1 MKNKPFFSIIIPLY
15 NKEHYIARAIFS
27 ALNQTFQD
35 FEIIVINDGS
45 TDGSLAAAKEITD
58 PRIRIFNQKN
68 LGVNNA
74 RNAGI
79 KKSKGKYIAFLDS
92 DDAYT
97 PQFLQTVYE
106 MIRRYGKYEFFATA
120 FKRVY
125 KDNSE
130 TETKYGTKNIYIV
143 KDFITQVAKTG
154 KFFIHISAV
163 VVKKTVFDKTGYFF
177 SRSPKY
183 HSGITIVDDLD
194 LWIRISWKYDLV
206 YSNTAGC
213 IYYTNTPVNVIGG
226 YGFKNLDCTFYEDT
240 ITRLTLES
248 DSGKQKKNLQKLLYR
263 LRNLSAVQFLIRGH
277 FKEAESVIKKQPA
290 TKEILQI
297 KNMIELQKSIKY
309 LLAKKHIGRKNI
321 KRAQT

>member
-15 NKEHYIARAIFS
+15 NKEKYIARAVLS

-35 FEIIVINDGS
+35 FEIIIINDGS
-45 TDGSLAAAKEITD
+45 TDGSLAAAQKITD
-58 PRIRIFNQKN
+58 SRIKIFNQKN

-79 KKSKGKYIAFLDS
+79 KKSSGAYIAFLDS
-92 DDAYT
+92 DDEYT

-106 MIRRYGKYEFFATA
+106 LTRKYGKYEFFATA

-143 KDFITQVAKTG
+143 RDFITQVAKTG
-154 KFFIHISAV
+154 KFFIHISSV
-163 VVKKTVFDKTGYFF
+163 VVKKAVFENVGYFF

-206 YSNTAGC
+206 YSNIAGC
-213 IYYTNTPVNVIGG
+213 VYYTNTPVNVISG
-226 YGFKNLDCTFYEDT
+226 YGFKNLDCTFYEET
-240 ITRLTLES
+240 INTLMIQS
-248 DSGKQKKNLQKLLYR
+248 DNAKQKKNLQKLLYR
-263 LRNLSAVQFLIRGH
+263 LRNLSAIQFLIRGH
-277 FKEAESVIKKQPA
+277 FKEAEEIIKKQPLN
-290 TKEILQI
+290 KEIIKI

-309 LLAKKHIGRKNI
+309 LLKKRQPAKTA
-321 KRAQT
+321 KRSAF

>member
-15 NKEHYIARAIFS
+15 NKEKYIARAVLS

-35 FEIIVINDGS
+35 FEIIIINDGS
-45 TDGSLAAAKEITD
+45 TDGSLAAAQKITD
-58 PRIRIFNQKN
+58 SRIKIFNQKN

-79 KKSKGKYIAFLDS
+79 KKSSGAYIAFLDS
-92 DDAYT
+92 DDEYT

-106 MIRRYGKYEFFATA
+106 LTIKYGKYEFFATA

-143 KDFITQVAKTG
+143 RDFITQVAKTG
-154 KFFIHISAV
+154 KFFIHISSV
-163 VVKKTVFDKTGYFF
+163 VVKKTVFDNVGYFF

-206 YSNTAGC
+206 YSNIAGC
-213 IYYTNTPVNVIGG
+213 VYYTNTPVNVISG
-226 YGFKNLDCTFYEDT
+226 YGFKNLDCTFYEET
-240 ITRLTLES
+240 INTLMIQS
-248 DSGKQKKNLQKLLYR
+248 DNAKQKKNLQKLLYR
-263 LRNLSAVQFLIRGH
+263 LRNLSAIQFLIRGH
-277 FKEAESVIKKQPA
+277 FKEAEEIIKKQPSN
-290 TKEILQI
+290 KEIIKI

-309 LLAKKHIGRKNI
+309 LLKKRQPAKTA
-321 KRAQT
+321 KRSAF

>member
-15 NKEHYIARAIFS
+15 NKEKYIARAVFS

-35 FEIIVINDGS
+35 FEIIIINDGS
-45 TDGSLAAAKEITD
+45 TDGSLAAAQKITD
-58 PRIRIFNQKN
+58 SRIKIFNQKN

-79 KKSKGKYIAFLDS
+79 KKSSGSYIAFLDS
-92 DDAYT
+92 DDEYT

-106 MIRRYGKYEFFATA
+106 LTRKYGKYEFFATA

-125 KDNSE
+125 KDNSK

-154 KFFIHISAV
+154 KFFIHISSV
-163 VVKKTVFDKTGYFF
+163 VVKKTVFENVGYFF

-206 YSNTAGC
+206 YSNIAGC
-213 IYYTNTPVNVIGG
+213 VYYTNTPVNVISG
-226 YGFKNLDCTFYEDT
+226 YGFKNLDCTFYEET
-240 ITRLTLES
+240 VNTLMMQS
-248 DSGKQKKNLQKLLYR
+248 DNANKKKNLQKLLYR
-263 LRNLSAVQFLIRGH
+263 LRNLSAVQFLIRGR
-277 FKEAESVIKKQPA
+277 FKEAEEIIKKQPSN
-290 TKEILQI
+290 KEIAKI
-297 KNMIELQKSIKY
+297 KNMIDIQKSIKD
-309 LLAKKHIGRKNI
+309 LLNKRQPAKTA
-321 KRAQT
+321 KRSVL